1 MNNVYDKFGCCGSC
15 GYVYCDVLDSCIRPW
30 ETECISHRQLNKL
43 DEFNLTELGVFIA
56 GVFASLS
63 AFMVVLFRSKCE
75 TINCC
80 CFKCKRN
87 VQAIIDEERL
97 QMTGHT
103 GRSPKENENKPEL
116 KLELKEPEN
125 ENKIN

>member
-1 MNNVYDKFGCCGSC
+1 MS
-15 GYVYCDVLDSCIRPW
+15 
-30 ETECISHRQLNKL
+30 KL

-116 KLELKEPEN
+116 KLELNSERERN
-125 ENKIN
+125 MTYI

>member
-1 MNNVYDKFGCCGSC
+1 MD
-15 GYVYCDVLDSCIRPW
+15 
-30 ETECISHRQLNKL
+30 HRQLNKL

-75 TINCC
+75 EISCC
-80 CFKCKRN
+80 CWKCKRN
-87 VQAIIDEERL
+87 VQAIIEEERL

-103 GRSPKENENKPEL
+103 GGTPRLRLQEENKKAKKEQLEENE
-116 KLELKEPEN
+116 EPESEKN
-125 ENKIN
+125 M